1 MNERIVWFDEER
13 KSSGQEPSSRTYT
26 LEKTDHDAALQ
37 ALQEAGLEIIMSED
51 LSDLRSLLTGGE
63 PMLLLAELKR
73 VDEWNGWQLIAELR
87 DQGMDLPV
95 LVMSGAGSGEG
106 AVAAFKAGAND
117 YLSHPIHT
125 GELTCRII
133 NLLILS
139 GRRRRK
145 NHLLKIDGLILDPGC
160 RHVNR
165 DGQQLKLTGK
175 EFDLLYYL
183 AAHAGQICPRTEILQ
198 QVWGYNFEADTNVV
212 DVYIRHIRLKVD
224 KGYRNKLIHTVR
236 GSGYVMRASPGDAT
250 C

>member
-1 MNERIVWFDEER
+1 MNEIIVWFKEVRED
-13 KSSGQEPSSRTYT
+13 SGQEPNGGTYIQ
-26 LEKTDHDAALQ
+26 EKADHDAVLQ
-37 ALQEAGLEIIMSED
+37 ALSEAGLKITMSED
-51 LSDLRSLLTGGE
+51 LEDLRSLLIEGE
-63 PMLLLAELKR
+63 PLLLLAELER
-73 VDEWNGWQLIAELR
+73 ANEWDGWQLIAELR
-87 DQGMDLPV
+87 DQGMELPV
-95 LVMSGAGSGEG
+95 FVISGAGAGEG

-117 YLSHPIHT
+117 YLSRPIHT

-145 NHLLKIDGLILDPGC
+145 NHLLKIDGLVLDPSC

>member
-1 MNERIVWFDEER
+1 MNERIIWIQEER
-13 KSSGQEPSSRTYT
+13 KDSGEGTNSGTYT
-26 LEKTDHDAALQ
+26 QEKIDHDAVLQ
-37 ALQEAGLEIIMSED
+37 ALLEAGLEITISED
-51 LSDLRSLLTGGE
+51 LRDLRLLLTGGD
-63 PMLLLAELKR
+63 PILLLAELER
-73 VDEWNGWQLIAELR
+73 ADEWEGWRLVTELR

-95 LVMSGAGSGEG
+95 LVMSGAGSGED

-117 YLSHPIHT
+117 YLSRPIHT
-125 GELTCRII
+125 GELTCRIL

-139 GRRRRK
+139 GRRRK
-145 NHLLKIDGLILDPGC
+145 NHLLKIDGLILDPSS

-165 DGQQLKLTGK
+165 DGNQLKLTGK

-183 AAHAGQICPRTEILQ
+183 AVHAGQICPRTEILQ

-224 KGYRNKLIHTVR
+224 KGYRNKLIHTIR
-236 GSGYVMRASPGDAT
+236 GTGYVMRASHGDAT

>member
-1 MNERIVWFDEER
+1 M
-13 KSSGQEPSSRTYT
+13 
-26 LEKTDHDAALQ
+26 EKTDHDAALQ